1 MNFKMK
7 MSTEEYQ
14 LPEIGLT
21 AYVRTR
27 YEGGISRLDVSLY
40 EYGVE
45 CPELSILRKKVNG
58 NITGEQLSEAYAKL
72 QDEKQCKKIWDDF
85 KKTKVVK

>member
-1 MNFKMK
+1 MIFKAK
-7 MSTEEYQ
+7 MSTEEFQ
-14 LPEIGLT
+14 LPEVGLT

-27 YEGGISRLDVSLY
+27 YEGGASRVDVSLC
-40 EYGVE
+40 EFGVE
-45 CPELSILRKKVNG
+45 CPELAILRKKVNG

-85 KKTKVVK
+85 KKTKEVK